1 MFLRWLPILITMV
14 LLAACGST
22 PLAEPPLYPG
32 AAPATTG
39 ESSLADAMVGGFT
52 AEIVGERNAAA
63 VRLVRLPAGVTWDQA
78 KRFYAD
84 RLEGT
89 GWRADPG
96 VLVEGDTISY
106 AGWRNRDQLI
116 AIAHV
121 DDALTGAPYLALAV
135 VRR

>member
-1 MFLRWLPILITMV
+1 MFVRWLPVLIAMV
-14 LLAACGST
+14 FLAACGSV

-32 AAPATTG
+32 AVPAAAG

-63 VRLVRLPAGVTWDQA
+63 VRLLRLPTGIAWEQA

-84 RLEGT
+84 RLEGA

-106 AGWRNRDQLI
+106 AGWRNGDQLL

-121 DDALTGAPYLALAV
+121 DDAFTGAPYLALAV